1 MFIDSH
7 AHLFYPNYDGELDEV
22 IDRAK
27 KTGVKYILVPA
38 TDLKTAEQVIDLT
51 EKYEMIYGAV
61 GVQDRKSVV

>member
-38 TDLKTAEQVIDLT
+38 TDLKT
-51 EKYEMIYGAV
+51 
-61 GVQDRKSVV
+61 